1 MDPIRIKLDKEQ
13 DGVLRSSLKKDEELK
28 LQFASIRLQIV
39 ALEAQASAVVSAIQ
53 QNGTALR
60 DELMQ
65 IVSANGQTK
74 DAPWRWEIENG
85 EIVSEATLN

>member
-1 MDPIRIKLDKEQ
+1 MDPIRIKLDKDQ
-13 DGVLRSSLKKDEELK
+13 DSALRVALKKDEELK
-28 LQFASIRLQIV
+28 LQLATVRLQIA
-39 ALEAQASAVVSAIQ
+39 ALEAQSSAVISAIQ

-74 DAPWRWEIENG
+74 EAPWRWEIENG
-85 EIVSEATLN
+85 EIVSESTLN